1 MSSPPVIPVIDRDQ
15 GRGRGS
21 ALRIVLLVAL
31 ALGLTAG
38 LLGGALFAVR
48 AYWPHARIEAEA
60 PALARVSLAPL
71 GEHVSSVRVVASNGR
86 RIVVRLRAN
95 RLEPLSTLASS
106 ARLRITVTVKRSGW
120 LGWLVGG
127 TEVAH
132 AVIRTPAARVTS
144 TFVYPE
150 AGTPVRVRF
159 SAPVRVVSVR
169 VPDAEPRFLH
179 LDQPRRV
186 VSIDVAAVGDTAAGT
201 ALVAGAPQRWERLP
215 SPVRISW
222 FSGGPAPKVLVRP
235 APMTRLAPSAP
246 IVLTFSRPVAEV
258 LGAARPAVIPR
269 TSGAW
274 HEPNANTL
282 VFQPSGLGFP
292 LARRVHLRLPRAV
305 QVISGADPDDV
316 RTLSWQVPRGSILRI
331 EQLLAELGYLPLRW
345 QPTGA
350 TVGLTTAAQVGAA
363 VEPPTGQFV
372 WRFAKTPGALKG
384 IWSSGELRPVL
395 VRGAIMAFESS
406 HGLTADG
413 YPTMGLLRALIR
425 AELAGRR
432 AEGGY
437 TYVYVSETL
446 PQTLTLWHNGR
457 VVLRTPVN
465 TGISSR
471 PTALGTYP
479 VYLHLTETTMQGTNP
494 DGTHYSD
501 PGVPWVNYF
510 NGGDAVH
517 GFIRGSYGWPQSL
530 GCVEVPI
537 PTAAQIFP
545 YVQVG
550 TLVTVTA

>member
-1 MSSPPVIPVIDRDQ
+1 MSSPPVIPVIAPARR
-15 GRGRGS
+15 RGPGP
-21 ALRIVLLVAL
+21 ALRIVLLAAL
-31 ALGLTAG
+31 ALGLVLA
-38 LLGGALFAVR
+38 LLGGALLAVR
-48 AYWPHARIEAEA
+48 AYWPRDRVEAGA
-60 PALARVSLAPL
+60 PALARVTLAPL
-71 GEHVSSVRVVASNGR
+71 GEHVSSVRVLAADGR
-86 RIVVRLRAN
+86 RISVRVHAN
-95 RLEPLSTLASS
+95 RLEPLSTIGAS
-106 ARLRITVTVKRSGW
+106 AHLRVTVTVKRSGW
-120 LGWLVGG
+120 LGWLLGG
-127 TEVAH
+127 TEIVH

-169 VPDAEPRFLH
+169 VPDAEPRLLQ

-186 VSIDVAAVGDTAAGT
+186 VSIDVAAVGDSAAGT

-215 SPVRISW
+215 SPVRVSW
-222 FSGGPAPKVLVRP
+222 FSGGPEPKVLVRP
-235 APMTRLAPSAP
+235 SPMTRLVPSAP
-246 IVLTFSRPVAEV
+246 IILTFSRPVAEV
-258 LGAARPAVIPR
+258 LGAARPAVLPR
-269 TSGAW
+269 TTGAW
-274 HEPNANTL
+274 HQPNPNTL

-292 LARRVHLRLPRAV
+292 LGRRVHLTLPREL
-305 QVISGADPDDV
+305 QVVSGADPDDV
-316 RTLSWQVPRGSILRI
+316 RTLSWQVPRGSVLRMK
-331 EQLLAELGYLPLRW
+331 QLLAELGFLPLRW
-345 QPTGA
+345 QPTGMN
-350 TVGLTTAAQVGAA
+350 VGLTPAAQVEAA
-363 VEPPTGQFV
+363 IEPPAGRFV
-372 WRFAKTPGALKG
+372 WRYARTPGALKG
-384 IWSSGELRPVL
+384 IWSSDDLRPVL
-395 VRGAIMAFESS
+395 VRGAIMAFEST

-413 YPTMGLLRALIR
+413 YPTMALIRALIR

-432 AEGGY
+432 AAGGY

-494 DGTHYSD
+494 DGTPYDD

-510 NGGDAVH
+510 DGGDAVH

-530 GCVEVPI
+530 GCVEVPV

>member
-1 MSSPPVIPVIDRDQ
+1 MSSPPVIPVIARER
-15 GRGRGS
+15 GRGPGS
-21 ALRIVLLVAL
+21 ALRIGLLVLLV
-31 ALGLTAG
+31 LGLAAG

-48 AYWPHARIEAEA
+48 AYWPHVRVAAGA
-60 PALARVSLAPL
+60 PALARVTLAPL
-71 GEHVSSVRVVASNGR
+71 GEHVSSVRVLTANGR
-86 RIVVRLRAN
+86 RIGVRLGAN
-95 RLEPLSTLASS
+95 RLEPLSTIGASE
-106 ARLRITVTVKRSGW
+106 RLRVTVTVKRSGW
-120 LGWLVGG
+120 LGWLVGA
-127 TEVAH
+127 TEVVH
-132 AVIRTPAARVTS
+132 AVVRTPAAHLTS
-144 TFVYPE
+144 ALVHPQ
-150 AGTPVRVRF
+150 AGAPVRVHF
-159 SAPVRVVSVR
+159 SAPVQVVSVR
-169 VPDAEPRFLH
+169 VADAEPRFLH

-186 VSIDVAAVGDTAAGT
+186 VSIGLAAVGDTAAGT
-201 ALVAGAPQRWERLP
+201 ALVAGAPRRWERLP
-215 SPVRISW
+215 SPVRVSW
-222 FSGGPAPKVLVRP
+222 FSAGPAPKVLVRP
-235 APMTRLAPSAP
+235 APLTRLAPSAP

-258 LGAARPAVIPR
+258 LGAARPALIPR

-274 HEPNANTL
+274 HEPNPNTL

-305 QVISGADPDDV
+305 QVISGADPDDL
-316 RTLSWQVPRGSILRI
+316 RTVSWQVPRGSVLRM

-345 QPTGA
+345 RPTGPP
-350 TVGLTTAAQVGAA
+350 VVLTPTAQVGAA
-363 VEPPTGQFV
+363 VEPPPGRFA
-372 WRFAKTPGALKG
+372 WRYAKTPEALKG
-384 IWSSGELRPVL
+384 IWSSDELRPVL

-413 YPTMGLLRALIR
+413 YPTMALLRALIR

-432 AEGGY
+432 AGGGY

-457 VVLRTPVN
+457 IVLRTPVN

-479 VYLHLTETTMQGTNP
+479 VYLHLSETTMQGTNP
-494 DGTHYSD
+494 DGTPYDD